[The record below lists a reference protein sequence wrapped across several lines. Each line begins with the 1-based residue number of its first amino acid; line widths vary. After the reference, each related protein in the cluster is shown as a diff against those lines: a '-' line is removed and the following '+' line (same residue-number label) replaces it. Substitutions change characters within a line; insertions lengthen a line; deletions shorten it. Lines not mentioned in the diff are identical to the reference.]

1 MRGIF
6 RRGPRL
12 ELVAGLSIALALP
25 ALSVAAAHA
34 QALATQT
41 TLSAETRD
49 QGGHTRATVAV
60 AVTGEDGLPAAGSVA
75 IKDNGKQLAG
85 VALNAQGQATAALDL
100 PAGDHQLSATYDG
113 DNTHEAS
120 VSPTETVHALAT
132 AAADYAISVAPA
144 TLSLTAGNAG
154 TIVISVTPENNAT
167 LTAPMFVTLSCSGL
181 SDNASCTPTP
191 ERLEILSTSTST
203 KPLTSSMVI
212 QTYAAS
218 TTSISPASRPGQAPA
233 PIAWGFLLPGV
244 LGLGG
249 LAWGTRRRK
258 WLARLS
264 LVAMV
269 GLVTM
274 LGTTGCNPRYGYKN
288 HSPSPNPATPAGTYT
303 VSVTAQSSNGVT
315 AISHPTSFV
324 LTVK

>member
-1 MRGIF
+1 VRGIF

-25 ALSVAAAHA
+25 ALSVVAAHA

-49 QGGHTRATVAV
+49 QGGHTRATVAI

-85 VALNAQGQATAALDL
+85 VALDAKGQATAALDL
-100 PAGDHQLSATYDG
+100 SAGDHQLSAAYDG
-113 DNTHEAS
+113 DDAHQAS

-132 AAADYAISVAPA
+132 AAADFTVSVSPA

-191 ERLEILSTSTST
+191 ERLEILSTSTPT

-315 AISHPTSFV
+315 STSHSTSFV